1 MSENKIA
8 NFRIS
13 RRKLM
18 TAAGA
23 TLAVGVAGCGTVRQQ
38 PAQPAE
44 SPSTPGFVTSK
55 PPAKDRS
62 WISDE
67 GFRNTTF
74 KGKKGFEVQLRVS
87 SYRSIPLWTIKN
99 IGLKVDG
106 KAFDSKEMIFTLDGC
121 SHKLEDLQRL
131 VGKHWFVLDYAILFV
146 PKADGLAAGSHEV
159 EGSMTVVNTTHTGGT
174 TTNSSKKSLMLES
187 EI

>member
-1 MSENKIA
+1 MSEHDNM
-8 NFRIS
+8 NVRIS

-18 TAAGA
+18 TATGA
-23 TLAVGVAGCGTVRQQ
+23 TLAVGVAGCGTGSQK

-44 SPSTPGFVTSK
+44 SQSVPSFVTSK

-67 GFRNTTF
+67 GFRNATF

-106 KAFDSKEMIFTLDGC
+106 KAFDSKEMTFTLDGC
-121 SHKLEDLQRL
+121 SYRLDELQRL
-131 VGKHWFVLDYAILFV
+131 VGKHWFMLDYAILFV
-146 PKADGLAAGSHEV
+146 PTADGIAAGSHEV

-174 TTNSSKKSLMLES
+174 TTNTSKKSLVLES